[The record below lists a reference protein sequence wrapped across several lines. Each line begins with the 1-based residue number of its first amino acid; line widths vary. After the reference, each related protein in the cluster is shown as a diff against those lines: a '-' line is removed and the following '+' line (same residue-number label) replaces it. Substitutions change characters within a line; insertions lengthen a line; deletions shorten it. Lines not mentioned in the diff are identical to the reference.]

1 MSKGHTV
8 RKCTECGRVQKRVA
22 GKCGAQN
29 CNGRMNVIRDSTYQC
44 KLCEEWFEGI
54 GHMLSHGGDAC
65 DKCNINE
72 VIPAR
77 MAGVHL

>member
-1 MSKGHTV
+1 
-8 RKCTECGRVQKRVA
+8 
-22 GKCGAQN
+22 
-29 CNGRMNVIRDSTYQC
+29 MNVIRDRTYQC

-54 GHMLSHGGDAC
+54 GHMLSQGGDAC